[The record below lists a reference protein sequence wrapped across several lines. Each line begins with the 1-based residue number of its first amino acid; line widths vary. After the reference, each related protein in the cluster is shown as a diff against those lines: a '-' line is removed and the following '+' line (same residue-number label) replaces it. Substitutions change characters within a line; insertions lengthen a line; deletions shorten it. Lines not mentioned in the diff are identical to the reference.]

1 MDAGGGG
8 EVKILDISVNV
19 DASLPVWSGDP
30 AVKIEG
36 AASIKN
42 GDSYNLSYL
51 HISAH
56 TGTHID
62 APLHFLE
69 DGGSIGSIALERMIG
84 PVQVVAIPAGTFR
97 INAAMIE
104 KLPIQKG
111 VERILFKT
119 SNSALWGKGNLFYED
134 YTALDVSGAKKLV
147 DLGIQLVGIDYL
159 SISIFEDTIQP
170 HILLLSKGIVILE
183 GCDLSN
189 VPPGTYNLICLPLKV
204 NAIEGAPVRAILIQ
218 DE

>member
-1 MDAGGGG
+1 M
-8 EVKILDISVNV
+8 KILDISVNV

-36 AASIKN
+36 AASIIN

-62 APLHFLE
+62 APLHFIE

-84 PVQVVAIPAGTFR
+84 SVQVVEVPAGTSH
-97 INAAMIE
+97 INAAVIE
-104 KLPIQKG
+104 NLSIQAG

-119 SNSALWGKGNLFYED
+119 SNSALWGKGNQFDET
-134 YTALDVSGAKKLV
+134 YTALDASGAGKLV

-159 SISIFEDTIQP
+159 SISIFEDVIQP
-170 HILLLSKGIVILE
+170 HILLLSKGIIILE

-189 VPPGTYNLICLPLKV
+189 IQPGMYSLICLPLKV
-204 NAIEGAPVRAILIQ
+204 NAIEGAPVRAILMQ
-218 DE
+218 EE